1 MELIKDSINSG
12 ANFCQVKIKNSI
24 IHLICLH
31 MDGSQ
36 KWNGALPNLVNNEI
50 IIIDENIEL
59 LNIENI
65 EIDDIYIKIDLLIN
79 KDDLID
85 WIIKYFIDLS
95 ISKFLDLIF
104 INGKIPIRFNSNPI
118 HIINQWEDDN
128 DIIVPIISIIMNIKL
143 AGKNLLFIKSSTI
156 MNCS

>member
-1 MELIKDSINSG
+1 MKDNINNG
-12 ANFCQVKIKNSI
+12 ANFCHVKIKNNIS
-24 IHLICLH
+24 HLICLH
-31 MDGSQ
+31 IEGSQ
-36 KWNGALPNLVNNEI
+36 KWKGALPNLISREI
-50 IIIDENIEL
+50 IIIGENKEL

-65 EIDDIYIKIDLLIN
+65 EIEDIYIKIDLLIN
-79 KDDLID
+79 NDDLID

-104 INGKIPIRFNSNPI
+104 IRGKIPIKFNSKPI
-118 HIINQWEDDN
+118 HIISQWDDDK
-128 DIIVPIISIIMNIKL
+128 DIIVPMIIMIINIKL